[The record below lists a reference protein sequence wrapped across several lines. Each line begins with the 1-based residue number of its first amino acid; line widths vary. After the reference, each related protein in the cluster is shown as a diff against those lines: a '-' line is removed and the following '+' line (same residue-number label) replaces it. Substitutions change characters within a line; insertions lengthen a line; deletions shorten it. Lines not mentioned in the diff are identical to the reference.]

1 MLAQTYRKHRFLT
14 GIVLTLA
21 VGLQSCAGWG
31 PDYEAPTVTV
41 NSFRSLPSGGPLPNF
56 EIGLHIVN
64 PNREPLALEGVSYT
78 IRLGGQDII
87 KGVSNQLPVIE
98 GYGEGDVMLSASANL
113 LAGIRLVSDM
123 LERPSG
129 TLPYEFEAKL
139 DPGGFR
145 PAIRVRESGELNLA
159 R

>member
-1 MLAQTYRKHRFLT
+1 VAAYDYRTRRVTTAIILLL
-14 GIVLTLA
+14 VA
-21 VGLQSCAGWG
+21 ALQSCAGWA

-41 NSFRSLPSGGPLPNF
+41 NSFRSLPSGGPMPNF

-64 PNREPLALEGVSYT
+64 PNRDALELKGVSYT
-78 IRLGGQDII
+78 IRLGGEDII

-98 GYGEGDVMLSASANL
+98 GYGEGDVVLSASANL

-123 LERPSG
+123 LERPG
-129 TLPYEFEAKL
+129 GALPYEFEAKL